1 MSSEL
6 KPIQQS
12 VRAAWRRLFAQS
24 LLNHLVTGWSV
35 ALAIG
40 LLAIVF
46 QPLYYPD
53 AIAQFKWYL
62 LGGLVALGTMVSY
75 WLAMRR
81 TPGLNTAALEVD
93 NRFNLKERVT
103 TAFALSPEQLQTPV
117 GQALVADAAKKVEPI
132 SVKEKFPVSP
142 RWTTAFVP
150 VLAIAIALAIVF
162 PIPFIQ
168 NLVNGDE
175 DPNGLK
181 AKEAAKP
188 EAEVT
193 KKTVPFTQ
201 RNKPPELTQREDKS
215 KELKELEEEINNLMR
230 KFDTDPKRET
240 SEKQKEKVAEITSL
254 EEKTKKFAKE
264 KEERL
269 TKLGE
274 QLQQLDR
281 LNKDQEFQEGPA
293 KKLNDALS
301 KGDLKK
307 AQEEL
312 DQLKKKLKENKLT
325 EEEKEQ
331 LAKQFDKMKQELQKM
346 ERNKEREKQ
355 LEEAI
360 KRAKEEGKNA
370 DALERELDQ
379 LKKDAKDCAECAQS
393 LAQKMQKAQ
402 DALKKGD
409 TEEAAKQLESAAKDL
424 QKTEG
429 DLKDLEDAQ
438 EYLQK
443 LKTEKC
449 ESCKKCQGDKSN
461 EEDAG
466 RQDFGQ
472 GAGRASGLREEN
484 KDAKTQEGEEQRVRA
499 MFDPRGKKTYGGS
512 TKGPA
517 FKKATTAELGE
528 AIKTAA
534 QDAPQATDSQR
545 LPRDA
550 KDNVKDYFQNLGGQ
564 TPGGK

>member
-6 KPIQQS
+6 KPVYQS
-12 VRAAWRRLFAQS
+12 VRAAWRRLFAQA
-24 LLNHLVTGWSV
+24 LLNHLAIGWSV
-35 ALAIG
+35 ALAITLIGVILQPALLPEATANLKWYVLGG
-40 LLAIVF
+40 LLA
-46 QPLYYPD
+46 
-53 AIAQFKWYL
+53 
-62 LGGLVALGTMVSY
+62 VSTVMSI
-75 WLAMRR
+75 WLASRR
-81 TPGLNTAALEVD
+81 TPGLGIAALEVD

-103 TAFALSPEQLQTPV
+103 TAFSLSPEQLETSI

-132 SVKEKFPVSP
+132 SVKEKFPVGP
-142 RWTTAFVP
+142 KWTSAFVP
-150 VLAIAIALAIVF
+150 ALAIAIALAIVF
-162 PIPFIQ
+162 PIPFVQ
-168 NLVNGDE
+168 NLMNQDE
-175 DPNGLK
+175 ESNGLK
-181 AKEAAKP
+181 AKEAQKS
-188 EAEVT
+188 ETENT
-193 KKTVPFTQ
+193 KKVQPFTQ
-201 RNKPPELTQREDKS
+201 RNKPPELAQREDKS
-215 KELKELEEEINNLMR
+215 KELKELEEEINNLIR

-240 SEKQKEKVAEITSL
+240 QEKQKEKVAELTSL

-269 TKLGE
+269 SKME
-274 QLQQLDR
+274 QQLQQLER

-301 KGDLKK
+301 KGDLRK

-331 LAKQFDKMKQELQKM
+331 LAKQFDKMKQEMQKL

-370 DALERELDQ
+370 EALERELDQ
-379 LKKDAKDCAECAQS
+379 LKKDSKECAECAQS

-402 DALKKGD
+402 EALKKGD
-409 TEEAAKQLESAAKDL
+409 TEEAAKQLESAAKEL

-429 DLKDLEDAQ
+429 DLKDIEEAQ

-443 LKTEKC
+443 LKSEKC
-449 ESCKKCQGDKSN
+449 EACKKCQGEGGDD
-461 EEDAG
+461 DAG
-466 RQDFGQ
+466 RKDFAE
-472 GAGRASGLREEN
+472 GAGRASGERPEN
-484 KDAKTQEGEEQRVRA
+484 KDAKSSSEDQRIRG

-550 KDNVKDYFQNLGGQ
+550 KDNVRDYFQNLGGQ
-564 TPGGK
+564 SQGGK